1 MKRRQRVA
9 AYGILHDL
17 DDRVL
22 LVRASATSTVP
33 GRWFL
38 PGGGL
43 EHGEDPRA
51 GFERELF
58 EETGLV
64 ATSVEL
70 AGVLADTSLLPWGDS
85 LHTVRIV
92 YRVEDW
98 KGELRA
104 EAEGSSDAVAWVARE
119 EVATLPVLEYVTES
133 LDRFG

>member
-9 AYGILHDL
+9 AYGILRDP

-51 GFERELF
+51 GFERELL

-70 AGVLADTSLLPWGDS
+70 AGVLADTSILPWGDS

-104 EAEGSSDAVAWVARE
+104 EAEGSSDAVAWVDPD

-133 LDRFG
+133 LERFG